1 MRRRSYTL
9 PMQENARHRPQ
20 LRRNG
25 RQRVAL
31 CLLWAFVT
39 PAAVSAQEA
48 AKPYAILGDAIP
60 APLTT
65 EPGDPARGKT
75 IVTNRQVGL
84 CLLCHSGPFPE
95 EKFQGNL
102 APTLAGAGS
111 RWSVPELRLRI
122 VDSKRLNADTIMPA
136 YYKTDGLVRVGQAF
150 AGKTILSA
158 QQIEDVI
165 AFLATLKD
173 EKR

>member
-1 MRRRSYTL
+1 M
-9 PMQENARHRPQ
+9 
-20 LRRNG
+20 
-25 RQRVAL
+25 AL
-31 CLLWAFVT
+31 YLLWNFVT
-39 PAAVSAQEA
+39 PACVSAQEA
-48 AKPYAILGDAIP
+48 AKPYVVVGNSIP
-60 APLTT
+60 APLAAQ
-65 EPGDPARGKT
+65 PGDPARGKA
-75 IVTNRQVGL
+75 IITNRQVGL

-95 EKFQGNL
+95 EKFQGDL
-102 APTLAGAGS
+102 APTLAGAGN

-122 VDSKRLNADTIMPA
+122 VDGSRLNADTIMPA

-150 AGKTILSA
+150 TGKTILSA

>member
-1 MRRRSYTL
+1 
-9 PMQENARHRPQ
+9 MQELTRQRPQ
-20 LRRNG
+20 YHRGGHLRI
-25 RQRVAL
+25 AL
-31 CLLWAFVT
+31 ALLWTFVAPAFL
-39 PAAVSAQEA
+39 SAQEA
-48 AKPYAILGDAIP
+48 AKPYATVGDAIP

-65 EPGDPARGKT
+65 QPGDPARGKA

-95 EKFQGNL
+95 EKFQGDL

-122 VDSKRLNADTIMPA
+122 VDGSRLNADTIMPA

-158 QQIEDVI
+158 QQIEDVV